1 VNYVEHTSAK
11 VELRPVRDLLNGS
24 VFLWQRF
31 VKFAA
36 ADRSLGIV
44 SAMLITSVSA
54 VGMLISKGFMLL

>member
-1 VNYVEHTSAK
+1 
-11 VELRPVRDLLNGS
+11 
-24 VFLWQRF
+24 